1 MHAATLQ
8 AMRPLFATILFVL
21 LALTA
26 CGGLGG
32 GPEATVYKFNQYVAD
47 GNIDQ
52 AITLLGSDCRRM
64 GDQKWRRI
72 LEERSSDISEKKGIK
87 KLETQADAPSASGHE
102 EASSDNGEVN
112 AEANAEA
119 EAKAERERQT
129 IRVRT
134 TVTYGNGETESDW
147 VTLVKEEEGWKI
159 SCTGK

>member
-8 AMRPLFATILFVL
+8 AVRPLFATVL
-21 LALTA
+21 LSLLVLTA

-52 AITLLGSDCRRM
+52 ALTLLGSDCRRM

-87 KLETQADAPSASGHE
+87 KLETQADAPSDSGRE
-102 EASSDNGEVN
+102 EASSDNGE
-112 AEANAEA
+112 ANAEA
-119 EAKAERERQT
+119 EKERQT